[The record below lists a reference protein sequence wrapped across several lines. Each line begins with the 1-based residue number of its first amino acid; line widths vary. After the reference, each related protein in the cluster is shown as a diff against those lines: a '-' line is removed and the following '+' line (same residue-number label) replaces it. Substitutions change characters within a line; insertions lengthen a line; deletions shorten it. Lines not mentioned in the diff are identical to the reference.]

1 MKFVI
6 NRDVFKEAV
15 SFTAK
20 FLPQRSTLPILM
32 GVKISAA
39 NGRVEFSTFD
49 YEVSA
54 RTSVAA
60 DVEDEG
66 TVLVLGTMLASIAG
80 NLKTDTVVVEEQ
92 DSAIVVRA
100 GSWETKLQRMP
111 IEEYPTT
118 PEVSGRT
125 GLVRGAAFSE
135 AIAQVAIAA
144 SREDVT
150 PVITGVQLEASENE
164 LTLIATDRYRVSVRG
179 IEWDAGDDASQLTA
193 LVPARTLSEVG
204 RMFNRAETVTITMS
218 EGEERQQIAFSA
230 GDRTVTSLLIKGNYP
245 PVRKLFPEETPHYAV
260 VNTADLVEAT
270 KRVELVLD
278 REAALKCTF
287 SESGLTLE
295 GTGSD
300 QAASRDSVDTVM
312 HGEEIVL
319 SIKPQFLLDGLGAA
333 HTEFVRIAFTKSQ
346 NTNKPGPLLLSRQSS
361 KDEPASDDFK
371 YLLQPNLLT
380 R

>member
-6 NRDVFKEAV
+6 NRDVFKDAV

-20 FLPQRSTLPILM
+20 LLPQRSTLPILM
-32 GVKISAA
+32 GVKITAA
-39 NGRVEFSTFD
+39 DGRVEFSAFD
-49 YEVSA
+49 YEVSS

-60 DVEDEG
+60 DVEEDG

-92 DSAIVVRA
+92 EGSIVVRA

-118 PEVSGRT
+118 PEVTGRT
-125 GLVRGAAFSE
+125 GLVKGAAFSE
-135 AIAQVAIAA
+135 AIAQVSIAA

-150 PVITGVQLEASENE
+150 PVITGVQLEATGTE

-179 IEWDAGDDASQLTA
+179 IEWDAGDDASELTA

-204 RMFNRAETVTITMS
+204 RMFSKAETVTITMS
-218 EGEERQQIAFSA
+218 ENADRQQIAFSA

-245 PVRKLFPEETPHYAV
+245 PVRKLFPDETPHYAV
-260 VNTADLVEAT
+260 LNTAELVEAT

-287 SESGLTLE
+287 TDGRLTLE

-300 QAASRDSVDTVM
+300 QAASRDMVDTVM
-312 HGEEIVL
+312 HGEDIVL

-333 HTEFVRIAFTKSQ
+333 HSEFVRIAFTKSQ

>member
-20 FLPQRSTLPILM
+20 LLPQRSTLPILM
-32 GVKISAA
+32 GVKITAA
-39 NGRVEFSTFD
+39 DGRVEFSAFD
-49 YEVSA
+49 YEVSS

-125 GLVRGAAFSE
+125 GLVRASAFSE
-135 AIAQVAIAA
+135 AVAQVSIAA

-150 PVITGVQLEASENE
+150 PVITGVQLEATGTE
-164 LTLIATDRYRVSVRG
+164 LTMIATDRYRVSIRG
-179 IEWDAGDDASQLTA
+179 IEWDAGDETEPLTA
-193 LVPARTLSEVG
+193 LVPAKTLSEVG
-204 RMFNRAETVTITMS
+204 RMFSKAENVTITMS
-218 EGEERQQIAFSA
+218 DNAERQQIGFSA

-260 VNTADLVEAT
+260 VNTAELVEAT

-287 SESGLTLE
+287 SDNRLTLE

-300 QAASRDSVDTVM
+300 QAASRDTVETVM

-333 HTEFVRIAFTKSQ
+333 HSEFVRIAFTKSQ
-346 NTNKPGPLLLSRQSS
+346 NTNKPGPLLLSRQTSR
-361 KDEPASDDFK
+361 DEPASDDFK

>member
-20 FLPQRSTLPILM
+20 LLPQRSTLPILM
-32 GVKISAA
+32 GVKITAA
-39 NGRVEFSTFD
+39 DGRVEFSAFD
-49 YEVSA
+49 YEVSS

-60 DVEDEG
+60 DVEEDG

-92 DSAIVVRA
+92 EGSIVVRA

-118 PEVSGRT
+118 PEVTGRT
-125 GLVRGAAFSE
+125 GLVKGPNFSE
-135 AIAQVAIAA
+135 AIAQVSIAA

-150 PVITGVQLEASENE
+150 PVITGVQLEATGTE

-179 IEWDAGDDASQLTA
+179 IEWDAGDDAADLTA

-204 RMFNRAETVTITMS
+204 RMFSKAETVTITMS
-218 EGEERQQIAFSA
+218 ENNDRQQIAFSA

-245 PVRKLFPEETPHYAV
+245 PVRKLFPDETPHYAV
-260 VNTADLVEAT
+260 LNTAELVEAT

-278 REAALKCTF
+278 REAALKCSF
-287 SESGLTLE
+287 SDGKLTLE

-300 QAASRDSVDTVM
+300 QAASRDTVDTVM
-312 HGEEIVL
+312 HGEDIVL

-333 HTEFVRIAFTKSQ
+333 HSEFVRIAFTKSQ